1 MAIHARE
8 RELAD
13 QLYRGACALPGAV
26 VYAPAEP
33 AARAGI
39 VSLNLG
45 DLSSSELADALDR
58 AGICARGG
66 LHCAPGAH
74 EALGTLRRG
83 AVRLSVG
90 HATTP
95 EEIEQTLRVL
105 REIAREE

>member
-1 MAIHARE
+1 M
-8 RELAD
+8 
-13 QLYRGACALPGAV
+13 YRNGFWPSTRGSGNW
-26 VYAPAEP
+26 PINSI

-90 HATTP
+90 HATAP

-105 REIAREE
+105 REIAREA